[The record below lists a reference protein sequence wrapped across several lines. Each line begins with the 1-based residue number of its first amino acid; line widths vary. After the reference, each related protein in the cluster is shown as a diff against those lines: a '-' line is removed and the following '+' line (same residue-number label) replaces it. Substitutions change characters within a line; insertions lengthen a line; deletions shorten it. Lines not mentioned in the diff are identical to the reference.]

1 MSSRE
6 NITKCEVFNEDG
18 RIISRQIV
26 DTVLADEED
35 IDRMIEELDRQIAVF
50 ENTLNDVQRKLVVT
64 INKLQGQRHA
74 LIDFKNSQ
82 DNAGV

>member
-6 NITKCEVFNEDG
+6 NITKCEVFKEDG

-26 DTVLADEED
+26 DTVLADEKNLD
-35 IDRMIEELDRQIAVF
+35 KMIEELDRQIAVF
-50 ENTLNDVQRKLVVT
+50 ENTLNDVQET
-64 INKLQGQRHA
+64 IKKLQGQRQA

-82 DNAGV
+82 DKAGV

>member
-50 ENTLNDVQRKLVVT
+50 ENTLNDVQET
-64 INKLQGQRHA
+64 INKLQGQRQA

>member
-6 NITKCEVFNEDG
+6 NITKCEVFKEDG

-26 DTVLADEED
+26 DTVLADEKNLD
-35 IDRMIEELDRQIAVF
+35 KMIEELDRQIAVF
-50 ENTLNDVQRKLVVT
+50 ENTLNDVQET
-64 INKLQGQRHA
+64 INKLQGQRQA

>member
-6 NITKCEVFNEDG
+6 NITKCEVFKEDG
-18 RIISRQIV
+18 RIVSRQIV
-26 DTVLADEED
+26 DTVLADEKD

-50 ENTLNDVQRKLVVT
+50 ENTLNDVQET
-64 INKLQGQRHA
+64 INKLQGQRQA

>member
-50 ENTLNDVQRKLVVT
+50 ENTLFDVQET
-64 INKLQGQRHA
+64 INKLQGQRQA

-82 DNAGV
+82 DVHEPFD